1 MGNSEY
7 FYIIVGL
14 FGRTFLGA
22 ILAIIFGALGYV
34 AWFGIKFLL
43 AEYWAW
49 TVAAW
54 HYELWI
60 GAGASIGAYLA
71 WLIIRR
77 DLAVMILKAPEFVSG
92 LVSKAWGNR
101 PSLSI
106 FKPLREDWAGNG
118 IRQLTSRF
126 WATILISAIP
136 IIALGFLGAWGG
148 FEWQEGK
155 DLPAGYRA
163 RVTTPPIQ
171 ATIFGAALVANVVLV
186 ILGLIH
192 QVRNQGR

>member
-1 MGNSEY
+1 MGTNEY
-7 FYIIVGL
+7 FYILIGL
-14 FGRTFLGA
+14 FGRMFVGA
-22 ILAIIFGALGYV
+22 ILGLILGALGYV

-43 AEYWAW
+43 ADYWPW
-49 TVAAW
+49 TLAPW
-54 HYELWI
+54 YYELWI
-60 GAGASIGAYLA
+60 GFGASIGAYLA

-77 DLAVMILKAPEFVSG
+77 DLAVLVLKAPEYVSG
-92 LVSKAWGNR
+92 LLSRAWGSR
-101 PSLSI
+101 PSASILRPLS
-106 FKPLREDWAGNG
+106 EDWVGRG

-155 DLPAGYRA
+155 GIPSGYRA

-186 ILGLIH
+186 VFGLIH
-192 QVRNQGR
+192 QIRNQGR